1 MPTFLGKPYTSLIDH
16 PGMVLYTPRPTMS
29 EQVEAMLTS
38 IFQLWPIFIL
48 NAVFIIFAGVIFF
61 TLVRFH

>member
-1 MPTFLGKPYTSLIDH
+1 
-16 PGMVLYTPRPTMS
+16 MS

>member
-1 MPTFLGKPYTSLIDH
+1 
-16 PGMVLYTPRPTMS
+16 MS

-48 NAVFIIFAGVIFF
+48 NAVFIIFAGVLFF
-61 TLVRFH
+61 TLVRIH